1 MINRLMKHKRGIA
14 LGFALL
20 MGGGVIGSSIEN
32 IKAYTETVG
41 NIRNTVDY
49 WNPSSGS
56 FDYYGKLGR
65 HSLKRLQFSDGQAAI
80 CLDATKA
87 LNTGKTGT
95 IISSTYE
102 AGTFPTGVSRDGAE
116 ILGYAL
122 AMAGGANG
130 GRIEDPY
137 WYCIC
142 QCLCWMTESKGGN
155 VTWEDLEEWKIQTKE
170 LGKHLNPKYIDYNEF
185 EKRVDYFVKEA
196 LRQIRP
202 EAVASFMS
210 KYPSEAPIL
219 ELDYN
224 EDTGVYE
231 KDFELIHYL
240 DAVAAGYEQVWM
252 QYFLDYDTAIAK
264 LEAEGKIDPGTLKII
279 HNNEDPSDP
288 GRNWVHV
295 EYTGDIE
302 KLKACGP
309 IPLQF
314 AEGDGKSNTFKLDSL
329 DIWTPNDS
337 GQQHLLA
344 NVNTSDWT
352 VYMNFGG
359 NYIPPTPGTG
369 SGDGSYT
376 VTVNTHKHEETF
388 VSNYNIDLYKYDF
401 ETGQPLE
408 NSEFEILERMDTSQF
423 DDSVDHNGGN
433 PEGTYPLDDL
443 NFDKFSQVKY
453 DTEKPTDDW
462 EVCGTFTTDENGHIN
477 HKDVFNYDF
486 TATYCDGH
494 PDPEIE
500 YIECDHEE
508 GEDCDCEE
516 KNEQLEKDAW
526 EAWQKAVDECAARTN
541 FHSVN
546 EGEGKQACEEYRDSV
561 WDAFIHLDYQYTARE
576 KTARSGYILHDI
588 HVDDNPVETV
598 EFDAS
603 EAHDSGDYSTATGK
617 FEGNIKKRADGNG
630 SVSGSVKGLDYT
642 ATKSVSGQVVSD
654 DEAETATASNAVP
667 DTALCSSDILKI
679 KGGLSY

>member
-1 MINRLMKHKRGIA
+1 MINTFTKHKRGIA
-14 LGFALL
+14 FGLALL
-20 MGGGVIGSSIEN
+20 MGGGVIGSSIKN

-49 WNPSSGS
+49 WNSSSGS
-56 FDYYGKLGR
+56 FDYYGKIGR
-65 HSLKRLQFSDGQAAI
+65 HSLKKLQFSDGQAAI

-122 AMAGGANG
+122 ALAGGANG

-142 QCLCWMTESKGGN
+142 QCLCWMVEAKGGN
-155 VTWEDLEEWKIQTKE
+155 VTWEDLDEWVIQTKE
-170 LGKHLNPKYIDYNEF
+170 LGKHLNLDYQTF
-185 EKRVDYFVKEA
+185 CDRVDYFVKEA

-202 EAVASFMS
+202 ESVASFMS
-210 KYPSEAPIL
+210 KYPSEAPTL
-219 ELDYN
+219 TLNYD
-224 EDTGVYE
+224 EDTGIYSN
-231 KDFELIHYL
+231 DFELIDYGE
-240 DAVAAGYEQVWM
+240 AAAAGFDQVWM
-252 QYFLDYDTAIAK
+252 QYFLDYENAPAK
-264 LEAEGKIDPGTLKII
+264 VGLQDKLTMKKMTEGTK
-279 HNNEDPSDP
+279 
-288 GRNWVHV
+288 NWVHV
-295 EYTGDIE
+295 EFKGDIE
-302 KLKACGP
+302 ELKNAGP

-314 AEGDGKSNTFKLDSL
+314 EEGDGKANTFKLDSL
-329 DIWTPNDS
+329 DVWVPNDS

-352 VYMNFGG
+352 VYMTFG
-359 NYIPPTPGTG
+359 NMPIPDTPSTGTG
-369 SGDGSYT
+369 EGSYT

-408 NSEFEILERMDTSQF
+408 NAEFEILERMDTSQF
-423 DDSVDHNGGN
+423 DNSVDHNGGN
-433 PEGTYPLDDL
+433 PDGTYPLDDL
-443 NFDKFSQVKY
+443 NFDKFGQVKY
-453 DTEKPTDDW
+453 DTKKPSDDW

-500 YIECDHEE
+500 TIECDHEE
-508 GEDCDCEE
+508 DEDCDCDK
-516 KNEQLEKDAW
+516 KNERLEEEAW
-526 EAWQKAVDECAARTN
+526 DAWQKAVDECAARTN

-546 EGEGKQACEEYRDSV
+546 EGEGKRACEEYRDNV

-603 EAHDSGDYSTATGK
+603 EAHGSGDYSTATGK

-630 SVSGSVKGLDYT
+630 GVSGSVNGLNYT
-642 ATKSVSGQVVSD
+642 ASKTVSGQAVS
-654 DEAETATASNAVP
+654 ENET
-667 DTALCSSDILKI
+667 
-679 KGGLSY
+679 